1 MRMSKAIPTS
11 NYLTLKTRA
20 GSKIIPGNEAPPPGF
35 SCGIIEDRTEVDSE
49 GVMETH
55 L

>member
-1 MRMSKAIPTS
+1 MRMSKAIPTN

-20 GSKIIPGNEAPPPGF
+20 GSKIIPGNEAPYGF